1 MSPFFLF
8 YHFFLSLS
16 SLTLEIKTAK
26 VVCFLEG
33 TLSALPWLA
42 ALFQFQLQKHSPLMN
57 HLVAHIKV
65 FSSFVCCPEKS
76 FRQSPTFVSRN
87 LSMGDEH

>member
-1 MSPFFLF
+1 
-8 YHFFLSLS
+8 
-16 SLTLEIKTAK
+16 
-26 VVCFLEG
+26 
-33 TLSALPWLA
+33 
-42 ALFQFQLQKHSPLMN
+42 
-57 HLVAHIKV
+57 V

>member
-1 MSPFFLF
+1 MSPFFL
-8 YHFFLSLS
+8 FFLSLS

-33 TLSALPWLA
+33 TLFALPWLA

-57 HLVAHIKV
+57 HLAHIKV
-65 FSSFVCCPEKS
+65 FSSFVCCLEKS